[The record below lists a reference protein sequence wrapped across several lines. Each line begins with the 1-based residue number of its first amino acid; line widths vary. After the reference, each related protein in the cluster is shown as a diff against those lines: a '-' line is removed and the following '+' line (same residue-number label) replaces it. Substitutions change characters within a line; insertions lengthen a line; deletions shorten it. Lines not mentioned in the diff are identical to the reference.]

1 LKTDPRVRSQTQKSA
16 DKAISEMLQHNRGLK
31 PKWTPPKTKIK
42 VKKNK
47 LKIKASVDIDMLKFF
62 GIIILCVSAVSLAY
76 YSLHVNFIE
85 PPQQRI
91 IEGID

>member
-1 LKTDPRVRSQTQKSA
+1 VKSKTQREANAALSQMMK
-16 DKAISEMLQHNRGLK
+16 HNRGLK

-62 GIIILCVSAVSLAY
+62 GIIVLCLSAVSLAY
-76 YSLHVNFIE
+76 YSLHVNFIAT
-85 PPQQRI
+85 PQQRI